1 METEEIDICL
11 YILRDIKDRS
21 VQLFN
26 LLPENQPLRLT
37 LSTYIEILYNSINSL
52 EEFKVCPF

>member
-1 METEEIDICL
+1 METEELDICL

-26 LLPENQPLRLT
+26 LLPENQPLRLD
-37 LSTYIEILYNSINSL
+37 LSSFIEILHYHINSF
-52 EEFKVCPF
+52 EAFKVCPF

>member
-37 LSTYIEILYNSINSL
+37 LSSYIEILFNHINSFEAL
-52 EEFKVCPF
+52 KVVPF